1 MTSLSIFITAA
12 IVYIAVVYLILF
24 VSGLID
30 RNFDYDADGF
40 IAWIWPL
47 FLPFLIGMGIASL
60 WRRVVFPKPLTV
72 FCRRSL
78 FYLSLPF
85 RPVTLGRLIRERCHL
100 S

>member
-12 IVYIAVVYLILF
+12 IVYIAGVYLILF

-47 FLPFLIGMGIASL
+47 LLPFLVIIGIASL
-60 WRRVVFPKPLTV
+60 WKRVVFPKPIKV

-85 RPVTLGRLIRERCHL
+85 RPVTLGRLVRERYHR

>member
-12 IVYIAVVYLILF
+12 IVYIAGVYLILF

-47 FLPFLIGMGIASL
+47 LLPFLVGMGIAIL
-60 WRRVVFPKPLTV
+60 WKRVVFPKPLTV

-78 FYLSLPF
+78 FYLSHPF